1 MSSRALVL
9 LAHGSRDPNW
19 ARPIVA
25 VAERI
30 RARADAPAVEVAFLE
45 FAQPN
50 FAEAVARLATA
61 GATHVRVAPVFLG
74 QGGHLRRDVDALL
87 TEARTRHPAVQFEI
101 APPLGEDPALLDA
114 IAGWAMK

>member
-1 MSSRALVL
+1 MTSRALVL

-30 RARADAPAVEVAFLE
+30 GARPDAPAVAVAYLE
-45 FAQPN
+45 FASPT
-50 FAEAVARLATA
+50 FAEAVARLADA

-87 TEARTRHPAVQFEI
+87 AEARTRHPALHFEI
-101 APPLGEDPALLDA
+101 AAPLGEDPALLDA